1 MRSTKS
7 GHESMQL
14 RVRQSLQ
21 RTVPV
26 GQPSHAL
33 PTRPQPRYLA
43 HLTASF
49 ALGFLAGSL
58 TVLLFL
64 SSRVTV
70 DGLTP
75 TSLAMERA
83 ESPAAMP
90 ASIRSLVSL
99 VMCFP
104 FAFMVITSLPPAGRH
119 TEPYSPDWMGNTRG
133 RVRDTML
140 SLGKS
145 LFRMERSPS

>member
-1 MRSTKS
+1 MRSS
-7 GHESMQL
+7 NPAHESMQL
-14 RVRQSLQ
+14 RDLQSRH
-21 RTVPV
+21 RTPALR
-26 GQPSHAL
+26 QPSQAP
-33 PTRPQPRYLA
+33 PTTSQSRYLA

-49 ALGFLAGSL
+49 AFGFLAGSL

-64 SSRVTV
+64 TSRVTV

-119 TEPYSPDWMGNTRG
+119 TKIVRQAKRWRQGFEQGPTR
-133 RVRDTML
+133 VAPNLT
-140 SLGKS
+140 
-145 LFRMERSPS
+145 PQT